1 VSRVAAIRRKG
12 FILTG
17 ARMVNRSR
25 EEITFCAYFLHAAGF
40 ECSVTALCGA
50 LDAGAW
56 GGLWDACISLSDG
69 TVLWIDYDGGYYHTP
84 ERVENDISKTER
96 KLAENARHRVLRVRA
111 NASSLPQSDEDGHSA

>member
-1 VSRVAAIRRKG
+1 
-12 FILTG
+12 
-17 ARMVNRSR
+17 MVNRSR

-56 GGLWDACISLSDG
+56 GGLWDACISLLDG

-84 ERVENDISKTER
+84 ERMGSDMSKTQR
-96 KLAENARHRVLRVRA
+96 KLSENAQNRVLRVRA
-111 NASSLPQSDEDGHSA
+111 TCTIRPQS